1 MRLDKYLSDL
11 GVGTRS
17 ELRAAVRRGRAT
29 VNGAVVKDPGMQL
42 RGDER
47 VCFDGNELSYERN
60 VYYMMNK
67 PAGVITAARDP
78 HQRTVLDLMGEK
90 RRKDLF
96 PVGRLDKDTTGLLL
110 LTNDGSFDHH
120 LMSPKHH
127 VDKRYEVTVRGAVT
141 EEDVAAFAAGLRL
154 DEEFTAAPAALVV
167 AEPQADAP
175 AEPQIDNACGEMPVT
190 HAYVTIHEGKYHQV
204 KRMFA
209 AVGKEVLTLRRIAI
223 GSLELDPELP
233 EGSFRPLT
241 EEEKRKLMERM

>member
-47 VCFDGNELSYERN
+47 VCFDGSELFYEKN

-154 DEEFTAAPAALVV
+154 DEEFTAAPAELVV
-167 AEPQADAP
+167 AEAATAATAGADGRAGVHRFLP
-175 AEPQIDNACGEMPVT
+175 CL
-190 HAYVTIHEGKYHQV
+190 
-204 KRMFA
+204 
-209 AVGKEVLTLRRIAI
+209 LTRCSRQS
-223 GSLELDPELP
+223 GRH
-233 EGSFRPLT
+233 GWCRCW
-241 EEEKRKLMERM
+241 RN